1 LLLLIGFQGQRSN
14 QPKSPED
21 RNNLY
26 EPVPD
31 DIRVDGDY
39 SNMVIPSVTDWLAK
53 NPALQWG
60 AIAGVM
66 ALALLATQSFNNE
79 K

>member
-1 LLLLIGFQGQRSN
+1 
-14 QPKSPED
+14 
-21 RNNLY
+21 
-26 EPVPD
+26 
-31 DIRVDGDY
+31 
-39 SNMVIPSVTDWLAK
+39 MVIPSVTDWLAQ

-66 ALALLATQSFNNE
+66 ALALLAKQGFDHE